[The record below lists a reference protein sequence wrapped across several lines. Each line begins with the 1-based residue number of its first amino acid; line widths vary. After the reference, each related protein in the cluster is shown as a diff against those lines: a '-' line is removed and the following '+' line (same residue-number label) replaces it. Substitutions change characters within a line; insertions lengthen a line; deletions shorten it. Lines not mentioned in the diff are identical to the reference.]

1 MNSVAAVFTLLEII
15 NKIFS
20 EFIQESNFIRTGH
33 KITWPNFNKGINKA
47 LYMKQYEE
55 LLANRQY
62 TFLLVDKS
70 FIQIYF
76 EFTNLNELKTIK
88 YSYFPYPIPLNATTD
103 ILENYFDNHFDSAI
117 GQFYYDLL
125 NLMSEEIGLKLDE
138 QQRMETIK
146 FFKEVYNYD
155 VNDDDLRAMVFD
167 KIYDLTNYSH
177 FRMDFDSTV
186 TTHHQCE
193 FQFGAIKQIR
203 LPISKILT
211 PFIFIDFIFRYFFKK
226 DYSSL
231 ISSFSYKRNFLIN
244 KQSCLPVIDFV
255 EHSFYKII

>member
-1 MNSVAAVFTLLEII
+1 MNSIETAFPLLEAI

-20 EFIQESNFIRTGH
+20 EFIQESNFIRAGN
-33 KITWPNFNKGINKA
+33 KITWPDFNKGINKA

-55 LLANRQY
+55 LLKNRQY
-62 TFLLVDKS
+62 SFLLVDKS
-70 FIQIYF
+70 FIQIFF
-76 EFTNLNELKTIK
+76 EFTELNQLKTIK
-88 YSYFPYPIPLNATTD
+88 YGYYPYPIPLNATTD
-103 ILENYFDNHFDSAI
+103 ILENYFDNHFDNAI

-138 QQRMETIK
+138 QQRIETIK
-146 FFKEVYNYD
+146 FFKEVYNYNL
-155 VNDDDLRAMVFD
+155 VEDDLRAIVFD

-177 FRMDFDSTV
+177 FRMDYDSTV
-186 TTHHQCE
+186 TTHHKCE

-226 DYSSL
+226 NYPHL
-231 ISSFSYKRNFLIN
+231 LRQFSYKKYFIFN
-244 KQSCLPVIDFV
+244 KQSCLPMDDFV